1 MIMSQRPLPR
11 YFVSRQNDDSF
22 ADCLST
28 LDPCHAIDSFF
39 IGGRHLVE
47 REWVVTIDSAGY
59 LKAVDGDK
67 LGKLPAEVQQDLA
80 FNEVIGSAANRTLD
94 SSAVYLFYL
103 EALEQP
109 PETPGLND
117 PVYLYGTLYGPFPSS
132 SNESLRGING
142 QLTVNR
148 MDLLAGLV
156 DSARFAFNYQ
166 SVGNE
171 TLRCFNLLLPG
182 DREEEIAQGKGLV
195 MAYPLMPAE
204 VVMGEPWNEIV
215 VCGLVFDI
223 LSALKEDLEKEKVN
237 HPLRSMTLPVPNRAW
252 LEQQLESNG
261 YQIKGNI
268 ATRLPGSNTGI
279 PKMLSYALG
288 HLIKDKTTLPPQGT
302 INDFIEIAE
311 ATIKH
316 LPGFPSTR
324 LKALR
329 SRVRDVSPEA
339 RAQGSRTKTAPPQ
352 PARIPVGQV
361 FPAQMGNAPAAKK
374 ADWMQDF
381 ITKHRPAGAG
391 ETRLTTISGLAN
403 SRPSQPAK
411 VPAKA
416 ETKLNAKPDWMSDFD
431 GQPVGKENIKSEGQ
445 TEKKEKKN
453 ENSQQNKPQKQQQNQ
468 KQNQQKNQDWMKDF
482 Q

>member
-1 MIMSQRPLPR
+1 MIMFQRPLPR

-22 ADCLST
+22 ADCVST

-59 LKAVDGDK
+59 LKATDGEK
-67 LGKLPAEVQQDLA
+67 LGALPTEVQQDLA
-80 FNEVIGSAANRTLD
+80 FNEVIGSAASRTLD
-94 SSAVYLFYL
+94 SSSVYLFYL

-117 PVYLYGTLYGPFPSS
+117 PVYLYGTLYGPYPSS
-132 SNESLRGING
+132 SGDAARGING
-142 QLTVNR
+142 QLTINR

-156 DSARFAFNYQ
+156 DSAKFAFNYQ
-166 SVGNE
+166 SVGSD

-215 VCGLVFDI
+215 VSGLLYDV
-223 LSALKEDLEKEKVN
+223 LSALKEDLEKENVS
-237 HPLRSMTLPVPNRAW
+237 HPLRNTTLPVPNRAW
-252 LEQQLESNG
+252 LEQQLETNG
-261 YQIKGNI
+261 YQIKGNV
-268 ATRLPGSNTGI
+268 ATRLPGANTGI

-288 HLIKDKTTLPPQGT
+288 HLIKDKTTLPPQGS
-302 INDFIEIAE
+302 IDDFIRIAE
-311 ATIKH
+311 STIKH
-316 LPGFPSTR
+316 LPDFPSKR

-329 SRVRDVSPEA
+329 SRVRAVSPEA
-339 RAQGSRTKTAPPQ
+339 RAQGSRAKSAPPQ
-352 PARIPVGQV
+352 PARIPSGQL

-374 ADWMQDF
+374 VDWMQDF
-381 ITKHRPAGAG
+381 ITKHRPSGAG
-391 ETRLTTISGLAN
+391 ETRLTTMSGLAN
-403 SRPSQPAK
+403 SRAAKPAK
-411 VPAKA
+411 KPAKA
-416 ETKLNAKPDWMSDFD
+416 ESKLNAKPDWMSDFD
-431 GQPVGKENIKSEGQ
+431 SQPAGKENVKQESKQ
-445 TEKKEKKN
+445 EKKLKN
-453 ENSQQNKPQKQQQNQ
+453 NDNSRKEN
-468 KQNQQKNQDWMKDF
+468 DWMKDF

>member
-22 ADCLST
+22 ADCIST

-39 IGGRHLVE
+39 IGGRHMVE

-59 LKAVDGDK
+59 LKATDGEK
-67 LGKLPAEVQQDLA
+67 LGSLPAEVQQDLA

-94 SSAVYLFYL
+94 SSSVYLFYL

-132 SNESLRGING
+132 SSESSRGLNG
-142 QLTVNR
+142 QLTINR

-156 DSARFAFNYQ
+156 DSAKFAFNYQ
-166 SVGNE
+166 SVGSE
-171 TLRCFNLLLPG
+171 TQRCFNLLLPG

-215 VCGLVFDI
+215 VSGLLFDI

-237 HPLRSMTLPVPNRAW
+237 HPLRNMTLPVPNRAW
-252 LEQQLESNG
+252 LEQQLETNG

-268 ATRLPGSNTGI
+268 ATRLPGANTGI

-311 ATIKH
+311 STIKH

-329 SRVRDVSPEA
+329 SRVRPVSPEA
-339 RAQGSRTKTAPPQ
+339 RAQGSRAKSAPPQ
-352 PARIPVGQV
+352 PARIPAGQT
-361 FPAQMGNAPAAKK
+361 FPAQMGNAPAVKK

-381 ITKHRPAGAG
+381 ITKHRPGGAG
-391 ETRLTTISGLAN
+391 ETRLTTMSGLAN
-403 SRPSQPAK
+403 SSQAKPAK
-411 VPAKA
+411 KPEKQ

-431 GQPVGKENIKSEGQ
+431 GQPVGRENIKPEAK
-445 TEKKEKKN
+445 TDKKEKKKESSPQN
-453 ENSQQNKPQKQQQNQ
+453 ESQNK
-468 KQNQQKNQDWMKDF
+468 DWMKDF

>member
-22 ADCLST
+22 ADCIST

-59 LKAVDGDK
+59 LKATDGEK
-67 LGKLPAEVQQDLA
+67 LGSLPTEVQQDLA
-80 FNEVIGSAANRTLD
+80 FNEVIGSAASRTLD
-94 SSAVYLFYL
+94 SSSVYLFYL

-117 PVYLYGTLYGPFPSS
+117 PVYLYGTLYGPYPSS
-132 SNESLRGING
+132 SGDAARGING
-142 QLTVNR
+142 QLTINR

-156 DSARFAFNYQ
+156 DSAKFAFNYQ
-166 SVGNE
+166 SVGSD

-215 VCGLVFDI
+215 VSGLLFDL

-237 HPLRSMTLPVPNRAW
+237 HPLRSTTLPVPNRAW
-252 LEQQLESNG
+252 LEQQLETNG
-261 YQIKGNI
+261 YQIKGNV
-268 ATRLPGSNTGI
+268 ATRLPGANTGI

-288 HLIKDKTTLPPQGT
+288 HLIKDKTTLPPQGS
-302 INDFIEIAE
+302 IDDFIQIAE
-311 ATIKH
+311 STIKH
-316 LPGFPSTR
+316 LPDFPSKR

-329 SRVRDVSPEA
+329 SRVRAVSPEA
-339 RAQGSRTKTAPPQ
+339 RAQGSRAKSAPPQ
-352 PARIPVGQV
+352 PARIPAGQV

-374 ADWMQDF
+374 VDWMQDF

-391 ETRLTTISGLAN
+391 ETRLTTMSGLAN
-403 SRPSQPAK
+403 SRTTQPAK
-411 VPAKA
+411 KPAKA
-416 ETKLNAKPDWMSDFD
+416 DSKLNAKPDWMSDFD
-431 GQPVGKENIKSEGQ
+431 SQPAGKENIKPESNE
-445 TEKKEKKN
+445 EKKN
-453 ENSQQNKPQKQQQNQ
+453 KKNESSQPNK
-468 KQNQQKNQDWMKDF
+468 DWMKDF